1 MKIEI
6 TNEIREFVD
15 LFADLYREQ
24 LADRNS
30 SGKLSMFKTKIKV

>member
-1 MKIEI
+1 MKLEI

-24 LADRNS
+24 LTNHNS